1 MSSAF
6 LKKRKQDGQ
15 VESKGSSRNKR
26 DDVDGLK
33 TKPPVALSACFQFRD
48 VSLISIGDIMQGRSR
63 RGEELQRDRENNKVR
78 PTVRS
83 RLLLKR
89 LIQHADA
96 FI

>member
-1 MSSAF
+1 MDR
-6 LKKRKQDGQ
+6 LK
-15 VESKGSSRNKR
+15 S
-26 DDVDGLK
+26 
-33 TKPPVALSACFQFRD
+33 KPPVAPSACFQFRD
-48 VSLISIGDIMQGRSR
+48 VYLISIGDIMQGCSR

-83 RLLLKR
+83 KLLLKR